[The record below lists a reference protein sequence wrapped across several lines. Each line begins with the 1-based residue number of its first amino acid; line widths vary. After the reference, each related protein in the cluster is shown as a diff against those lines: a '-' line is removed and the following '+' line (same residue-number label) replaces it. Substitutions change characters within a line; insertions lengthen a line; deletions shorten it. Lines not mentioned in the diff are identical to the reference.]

1 MGFERKK
8 GFCCVSDLGVQLNK
22 EKFNYNGRS
31 GYLLKPD
38 VLLKGSKNF
47 DPFSE
52 FLLDGVIAA
61 QCGVKVRYCPKPAK
75 RSVFSCCTI
84 SKFMLYHFKER

>member
-1 MGFERKK
+1 
-8 GFCCVSDLGVQLNK
+8 LNK

-38 VLLKGSKNF
+38 VLLKKSKNF

-61 QCGVKVRYCPKPAK
+61 QCGVKVNIYYVDRYAYYQNVMHYGAYRGKSIECD
-75 RSVFSCCTI
+75 V
-84 SKFMLYHFKER
+84 